1 MTAGKLQACI
11 NVCMCKV
18 QAMTMICDRNGPG
31 TVNEKEDSVIHRINR
46 YLEISTKE
54 NSG

>member
-18 QAMTMICDRNGPG
+18 QAMTMIYDRNGPG
-31 TVNEKEDSVIHRINR
+31 PVNEKVDSVIHRISR
-46 YLEISTKE
+46 YPEDTY
-54 NSG
+54 

>member
-1 MTAGKLQACI
+1 MTTRKLQACI

-31 TVNEKEDSVIHRINR
+31 PVNEKVDSVIHRINR
-46 YLEISTKE
+46 YPEISIRET
-54 NSG
+54 SG

>member
-1 MTAGKLQACI
+1 MTTGKLQACI

-31 TVNEKEDSVIHRINR
+31 PVTEKVDSVIHRINR
-46 YLEISTKE
+46 YPEDKY
-54 NSG
+54 